1 MPTGTCAHFIKKI
14 KENFIRP
21 SESVLSHGLKR
32 RHNKNLR
39 AFRKDG
45 SYMNNLLVFSYEGKE
60 VRTIQRNGEPW
71 WVLKDVCD
79 VLELS
84 NSRMVSDRLD
94 EDEKGV
100 SIIDTLGGKQ
110 ELTVISES
118 GLYNVILL
126 SRKPEA
132 RKFKRWVTHE
142 VLPQIRKHGAYITTS
157 KLEEIMNDP
166 DSWIKLL
173 TTLKE
178 ERLEKERLQ
187 LQASEDKPKVIFA
200 DAVSV
205 SDGTI
210 LIGELAKILK
220 GNGMDIGQNR
230 LFERLRQ
237 NGFLIKRKGTDYNA
251 PTQKA
256 MELGLFRVKETAITH
271 SDGHVTISKTTKVTG
286 KGQQYFINYF
296 LNGGIVNGQ
305 I

>member
-1 MPTGTCAHFIKKI
+1 
-14 KENFIRP
+14 
-21 SESVLSHGLKR
+21 
-32 RHNKNLR
+32 
-39 AFRKDG
+39 
-45 SYMNNLLVFSYEGKE
+45 MNNLQVFSYEGKE
-60 VRTIQRNGEPW
+60 IRTIQRNGEPW

-79 VLELS
+79 VLDLS
-84 NSRMVSDRLD
+84 NPSMIADRLEEGERQKVD
-94 EDEKGV
+94 PKHY
-100 SIIDTLGGKQ
+100 LGSQ
-110 ELTVISES
+110 SNTPITIISES

-142 VLPQIRKHGAYITTS
+142 VLPSIRRHGAYITS
-157 KLEEIMNDP
+157 DKLEEIMNDP
-166 DSWIKLL
+166 DAWIKVL
-173 TTLKE
+173 TALKE
-178 ERLEKERLQ
+178 ERQAKERLQ
-187 LQASEDKPKVIFA
+187 IQAAEDKPKVVFA

-220 GNGMDIGQNR
+220 GNGIEIGQNR

-237 NGFLIKRKGTDYNA
+237 DGFLIKRKGTDYNA

-256 MELGLFRVKETAITH
+256 MELGLFKVKETAITH

-286 KGQQYFINYF
+286 KGQQYFVNYF
-296 LNGGIVNGQ
+296 LGGGSSNGQ